1 MRALVTGGGGFL
13 GRAIVTRL
21 VDEGWRVRTLQRGA
35 YPELDALGAESVR
48 GDISDP
54 DSVDRAVEGCDV
66 VFHAAALVRMWGD
79 YGDFHRVNVIGT
91 ENILTCMKRHDVP
104 KLVYTSTPSVVHAGH
119 SIEGGDESL
128 PYPDEFE
135 SPYTRSKAAAEASVL
150 AANGSKLATVAIRP
164 HLIWGPGDTNLV
176 PQIVARARSG
186 RLRFVGDGSNLV
198 DTVYIDNAVDAHL
211 AARDRLEVGAECA
224 GKAFFISNGDPRPLR
239 DIVNGIVIAAGLEPV
254 DRTVS
259 LPVALAVG
267 RVFEVAHKALG
278 RDGEPLMTRFI
289 ARNLATAH
297 WYDISAARRLLGYEP
312 RISIEQGFERLR
324 QWFDEQENRQST

>member
-1 MRALVTGGGGFL
+1 
-13 GRAIVTRL
+13 
-21 VDEGWRVRTLQRGA
+21 
-35 YPELDALGAESVR
+35 
-48 GDISDP
+48 
-54 DSVDRAVEGCDV
+54 
-66 VFHAAALVRMWGD
+66 
-79 YGDFHRVNVIGT
+79 
-91 ENILTCMKRHDVP
+91 MKRHDVP

-135 SPYTRSKAAAEASVL
+135 SPYPRSKAAAEASVL

-267 RVFEVAHKALG
+267 RVFEVAHRALG

-297 WYDISAARRLLGYEP
+297 WYDISAARRLLGYQP
-312 RISIEQGFERLR
+312 RVSIEQGFERLR